1 MTMRTGTSKTGR
13 VYRYYSCSV
22 AARMG
27 KIACKGRSIPMDKLD
42 QLVTGHIADRLLVPE
57 RIAALLAD
65 IVERRA
71 MADSEV
77 QDRIDQLSREA
88 TAAEEKLR
96 RLYALVEDGIT
107 DLDEVLK
114 ARLADIK
121 AGRGAHSTGSRA
133 NNPH

>member
-1 MTMRTGTSKTGR
+1 
-13 VYRYYSCSV
+13 
-22 AARMG
+22 MG
-27 KIACKGRSIPMDKLD
+27 KAACKGGAIPMDKLD
-42 QLVTGHIADRLLVPE
+42 HLVTDHIAERFLVHDR
-57 RIAALLAD
+57 ITALLAD
-65 IVERRA
+65 IAERRA

-107 DLDEVLK
+107 DLDDVLR

-121 AGRGAHSTGSRA
+121 ADRVIGRGAHSTGSRA
-133 NNPH
+133 KVRRSASIRPKSNASVP